1 MTVHPTEVRSK
12 GLTASSNEKKPLRV
26 VKALETAAATTPMK
40 IEGPYPTNPA
50 AGVYVNDRVSQL
62 TLGRTKKR
70 VLTIAT
76 KPQIAPVQYPT
87 ALHFL
92 SNRQSSNIHASPPN
106 PAAKLVLTIAIA
118 ALTLA
123 AKVDPPLK
131 PIHPTQLWD
140 VRE

>member
-1 MTVHPTEVRSK
+1 VIIVKRRSRR
-12 GLTASSNEKKPLRV
+12 LTASSNEKKPLRV
-26 VKALETAAATTPMK
+26 VKALEIAAATTPMK

-50 AGVYVNDRVSQL
+50 AGVYRTIEISFESGL
-62 TLGRTKKR
+62 HKGR
-70 VLTIAT
+70 LTIAT
-76 KPQIAPVQYPT
+76 NPQIAPVQYPT

-118 ALTLA
+118 ALTFA

-131 PIHPTQLWD
+131 PIHPTQLRD
-140 VRE
+140 AKQVSV